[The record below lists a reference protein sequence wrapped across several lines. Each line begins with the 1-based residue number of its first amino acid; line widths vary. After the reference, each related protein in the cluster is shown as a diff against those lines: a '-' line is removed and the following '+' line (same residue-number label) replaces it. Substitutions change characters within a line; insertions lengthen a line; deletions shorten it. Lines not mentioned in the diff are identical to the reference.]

1 MKALPLALPL
11 AALLASPLAHAGGC
25 EDNFASKGDPRNGAA
40 FSTRATVADASVA
53 SALGQLRG
61 IATADGFKVLNEET
75 GDKAG
80 TLVIEQSKGVKHP
93 FLITFEVA
101 RKGSGSE
108 VAVRTR
114 LDKGVTA
121 RPEDIRGGMCGMIAR
136 VKGGSEG
143 EKLADKARKAAPGN
157 EVIRIK
163 AITLARE
170 LDDVARKL
178 KTEVVSA
185 RYKGKVYLLD
195 GEINKEPFENDG
207 TIEIWYDVFR
217 EGNWLMPPEAGS
229 EISRTQ
235 VVCRLAKDQLEEGR
249 MLRPGDMARLTGTV
263 ARFTDGIP
271 RKLVLEKCKFS

>member
-1 MKALPLALPL
+1 MKFLPLAA
-11 AALLASPLAHAGGC
+11 AALLASPLALAGGC
-25 EDNFASKGDPRNGAA
+25 EDNFTSKGDPRNGAA
-40 FSTRATVADASVA
+40 FSTRADVANVSVA

-61 IATADGFKVLNEET
+61 IATGDGFKVLNEDA

-93 FLITFEVA
+93 FLITFDVT
-101 RKGSGSE
+101 RKGGGSE
-108 VAVRTR
+108 VAIRTR
-114 LDKGVTA
+114 LDRGVTA
-121 RPEDIRGGMCGMIAR
+121 KPEDIRQGMCGMVAR
-136 VKGGSEG
+136 LKGGSEG
-143 EKLADKARKAAPGN
+143 EKLAEKARKAAPAN
-157 EVIRIK
+157 DVIKIK

-178 KTEVVSA
+178 AAEVVSA

-195 GEINKEPFENDG
+195 GELSNEPFESEG

-229 EISRTQ
+229 KISRTQ
-235 VVCRLAKDQLEEGR
+235 VICRLAKDQLEEGR

-263 ARFTDGIP
+263 VRFSDGVP

>member
-1 MKALPLALPL
+1 MKFLPIAA
-11 AALLASPLAHAGGC
+11 AALLASPHVLAAGC
-25 EDNFASKGDPRNGAA
+25 EDNFATKGDPRNGSA
-40 FSTRATVADASVA
+40 FSTRATVADVSVA

-61 IATADGFKVLNEET
+61 IATADGFKVLNEDA

-93 FLITFEVA
+93 FLITFDVT
-101 RKGSGSE
+101 RKGGGSE
-108 VAVRTR
+108 VAIRTR
-114 LDKGVTA
+114 LDRGVTA
-121 RPEDIRGGMCGMIAR
+121 KPEDIRNGMCGMVAR
-136 VKGGSEG
+136 LKGGSEG
-143 EKLADKARKAAPGN
+143 EKLAEKARKAAPAN
-157 EVIRIK
+157 DVIKMK

-170 LDDVARKL
+170 LDEVARKL

-195 GEINKEPFENDG
+195 GEINKEPFENEG

-263 ARFTDGIP
+263 VRFTDGIP
-271 RKLVLEKCKFS
+271 RKLVLDKCKFS